1 MGSISRAAALAA
13 AALVGLQ
20 TANAGFVYST
30 SSRVV
35 SAGIP
40 SSSDTKSNGL
50 FGNWFGSAFV
60 SGAGV
65 SSLANQGS
73 DLGLTSISLVGASQ
87 AIGAAGVSTAIGES
101 TLDATFV
108 AMSDDG
114 AATLD
119 VNWMIG
125 LSQTIGGA
133 GSSTVFIK
141 LTDVTLNTVRLVLS
155 NTANASD
162 TLTLVSGNTYRLEAF
177 ASSSATG
184 AGNAFSS
191 FNGSFSIVPGPASAA
206 LLALAGAV
214 GKRRRR
220 R

>member
-20 TANAGFVYST
+20 TADAGFVYST
-30 SSRVV
+30 SNRVV
-35 SAGIP
+35 SAVVP
-40 SSSDTKSNGL
+40 SSSDTKSTSL

-73 DLGLTSISLVGASQ
+73 DLGSTSISLVGASQ
-87 AIGAAGVSTAIGES
+87 AIGAAGASAIGES

-119 VNWMIG
+119 VNWVIG
-125 LSQTIGGA
+125 LSQTIGGV

-155 NTANASD
+155 SSANASD
-162 TLTLVSGNTYRLEAF
+162 TLTLVSGNTYRLEAL

>member
-20 TANAGFVYST
+20 TADAGFVYST
-30 SSRVV
+30 SNRVV
-35 SAGIP
+35 SAVVP
-40 SSSDTKSNGL
+40 SSSDTKSTSL

-73 DLGLTSISLVGASQ
+73 DLGSTSISLVGASQ
-87 AIGAAGVSTAIGES
+87 AIGAAGASAIGES

-125 LSQTIGGA
+125 LSQTIGGV

-155 NTANASD
+155 SSANASD
-162 TLTLVSGNTYRLEAF
+162 TLTLVSGNTYRLEAL

>member
-20 TANAGFVYST
+20 TADAGFVYST
-30 SSRVV
+30 SNRVV
-35 SAGIP
+35 SAVVP
-40 SSSDTKSNGL
+40 SSSDTKSTSL

-73 DLGLTSISLVGASQ
+73 DLGSTSISLVGASQ
-87 AIGAAGVSTAIGES
+87 AIGAAGASAIGES

-119 VNWMIG
+119 VSWMIG

-155 NTANASD
+155 SSANASD
-162 TLTLVSGNTYRLEAF
+162 TLTLVSGNTYRLEAL

>member
-1 MGSISRAAALAA
+1 MGSFSRAAALAA

-20 TANAGFVYST
+20 TADAGFVYST
-30 SSRVV
+30 SNRVV
-35 SAGIP
+35 SAVVP
-40 SSSDTKSNGL
+40 SSSDTKSTSL

-73 DLGLTSISLVGASQ
+73 DLGSTSISLVGASQ
-87 AIGAAGVSTAIGES
+87 AIGAAGASAIGES

-125 LSQTIGGA
+125 LSQTIGGV

-155 NTANASD
+155 SSANASD
-162 TLTLVSGNTYRLEAF
+162 TLTLVSGNTYRLEAL

>member
-20 TANAGFVYST
+20 TADAGFVYST
-30 SSRVV
+30 SNRVV
-35 SAGIP
+35 SAVVP
-40 SSSDTKSNGL
+40 SSSDTKSTSL
-50 FGNWFGSAFV
+50 FGNWFGSALV

-73 DLGLTSISLVGASQ
+73 DLGSTSISLVGASQ
-87 AIGAAGVSTAIGES
+87 AIGAAGASAIGES

-125 LSQTIGGA
+125 LSQTIGGV

-155 NTANASD
+155 STANASD
-162 TLTLVSGNTYRLEAF
+162 TLTLVSGNTYRLEAL

-191 FNGSFSIVPGPASAA
+191 FNASFSIVPGPASAA

>member
-20 TANAGFVYST
+20 TADAGFVYST
-30 SSRVV
+30 SNRVV
-35 SAGIP
+35 SAVVP
-40 SSSDTKSNGL
+40 SSSDTKSTSL

-73 DLGLTSISLVGASQ
+73 DLGSTSISLVGASQ
-87 AIGAAGVSTAIGES
+87 AIGAAGASAIGES

-119 VNWMIG
+119 VSWMIG
-125 LSQTIGGA
+125 LSQTIGGV

-155 NTANASD
+155 SSANASD

>member
-20 TANAGFVYST
+20 TADAGFVYST
-30 SSRVV
+30 SNRVV
-35 SAGIP
+35 SAVVP
-40 SSSDTKSNGL
+40 SSSDTKSTSL

-73 DLGLTSISLVGASQ
+73 DLGSTSISLVGASQ
-87 AIGAAGVSTAIGES
+87 AIGAAGASAIGES

-119 VNWMIG
+119 VSWMIG
-125 LSQTIGGA
+125 LSQTIGGV

-141 LTDVTLNTVRLVLS
+141 LTDVTLNTVRLMLS
-155 NTANASD
+155 SSANASD
-162 TLTLVSGNTYRLEAF
+162 TLTLVSGNTYRLEAL

>member
-20 TANAGFVYST
+20 TADAGFVYST
-30 SSRVV
+30 SNRVV
-35 SAGIP
+35 SAVVP
-40 SSSDTKSNGL
+40 SSSDTKSTSL

-73 DLGLTSISLVGASQ
+73 DLGSTSISLVGASQ
-87 AIGAAGVSTAIGES
+87 AIGAAGASAIGES

-125 LSQTIGGA
+125 LSQTIGGV

-155 NTANASD
+155 SSANASD
-162 TLTLVSGNTYRLEAF
+162 TLTLVSGNTYRLEAL

-191 FNGSFSIVPGPASAA
+191 FNASFSIVPGPASAA

>member
-20 TANAGFVYST
+20 TADAGFVYST
-30 SSRVV
+30 SDRVV
-35 SAGIP
+35 SVGVP
-40 SSSDTKSNGL
+40 SNADTKSTSL

-73 DLGLTSISLVGASQ
+73 DLGSTSISLVGASQ
-87 AIGAAGVSTAIGES
+87 AIGAAGASAIGES

-125 LSQTIGGA
+125 LSQTIGGV

-162 TLTLVSGNTYRLEAF
+162 TLTLVSGNTYRLEAL

-191 FNGSFSIVPGPASAA
+191 FNASFSIVPGPASAA

>member
-20 TANAGFVYST
+20 TADAGFVYST
-30 SSRVV
+30 SNRVV
-35 SAGIP
+35 SAVVP
-40 SSSDTKSNGL
+40 SSSDTKSTSL

-73 DLGLTSISLVGASQ
+73 DLGSTSISLVGASQ
-87 AIGAAGVSTAIGES
+87 AIGAAGASAIGES

-125 LSQTIGGA
+125 LSQTIGGV

-162 TLTLVSGNTYRLEAF
+162 TLTLVSGNTYRLEAL

>member
-20 TANAGFVYST
+20 TADAGFVYST
-30 SSRVV
+30 SIRVV
-35 SAGIP
+35 SVGIP
-40 SSSDTKSNGL
+40 SSADTKSTSL

-73 DLGLTSISLVGASQ
+73 DLGSTSISLVGASQ
-87 AIGAAGVSTAIGES
+87 AIGAAGASAIGES

-125 LSQTIGGA
+125 LSQTIGGV

-155 NTANASD
+155 SSANASD

>member
-20 TANAGFVYST
+20 TADAGFVYST
-30 SSRVV
+30 SNRVV
-35 SAGIP
+35 SAVVP
-40 SSSDTKSNGL
+40 SSSDTKSTSL
-50 FGNWFGSAFV
+50 FGNWFGSALV

-73 DLGLTSISLVGASQ
+73 DLGSTSISLVGASQ
-87 AIGAAGVSTAIGES
+87 AIGAAGASAIGES

-119 VNWMIG
+119 VSWMIG
-125 LSQTIGGA
+125 LSQTIGGV

-155 NTANASD
+155 STANASD
-162 TLTLVSGNTYRLEAF
+162 TLTLVSGNTYRLEAL

-191 FNGSFSIVPGPASAA
+191 FNASFSIVPGPASAA

>member
-20 TANAGFVYST
+20 TADAGFVYST
-30 SSRVV
+30 SNRVV
-35 SAGIP
+35 SAVVP
-40 SSSDTKSNGL
+40 SSSDTKSTSL

-73 DLGLTSISLVGASQ
+73 DLGSTSISLVGASQ
-87 AIGAAGVSTAIGES
+87 ANGAAGASAIGES

-119 VNWMIG
+119 VNWVIG
-125 LSQTIGGA
+125 LSQTIGGV

-155 NTANASD
+155 SSANASD

>member
-20 TANAGFVYST
+20 TADAGFVYST
-30 SSRVV
+30 SIRVV
-35 SAGIP
+35 SVGIP
-40 SSSDTKSNGL
+40 SSADTKSTSL

-73 DLGLTSISLVGASQ
+73 DLGSTSISLVGASQ
-87 AIGAAGVSTAIGES
+87 ANGAAGASAIGES

-119 VNWMIG
+119 VNWVIG
-125 LSQTIGGA
+125 LSQTIGGV

-155 NTANASD
+155 SSANASD

>member
-20 TANAGFVYST
+20 TADAGFVYST
-30 SSRVV
+30 SNRVV
-35 SAGIP
+35 SAVVP
-40 SSSDTKSNGL
+40 SSSDTKSTSL

-73 DLGLTSISLVGASQ
+73 DLGSTSISLVGASQ
-87 AIGAAGVSTAIGES
+87 AIGAAGASAIGES

-119 VNWMIG
+119 VSWMIG
-125 LSQTIGGA
+125 LSQTIGGV

-155 NTANASD
+155 SSANASD
-162 TLTLVSGNTYRLEAF
+162 TLTLVSGNTYRLEAL

>member
-20 TANAGFVYST
+20 TADAGFVYST
-30 SSRVV
+30 SNRVV
-35 SAGIP
+35 SAVVP
-40 SSSDTKSNGL
+40 SSSDTKSTSL
-50 FGNWFGSAFV
+50 FGNWFGSALV

-73 DLGLTSISLVGASQ
+73 DLGSTSISLVGASQ
-87 AIGAAGVSTAIGES
+87 AIGAAGASAIGES

-119 VNWMIG
+119 VSWMIG
-125 LSQTIGGA
+125 LSQTIGGV

-155 NTANASD
+155 SSANASD
-162 TLTLVSGNTYRLEAF
+162 TLTLVSGNTYRLEAL

>member
-20 TANAGFVYST
+20 TADAGFVYST
-30 SSRVV
+30 SNRVV
-35 SAGIP
+35 SAVVP
-40 SSSDTKSNGL
+40 SSSDTKSTSL

-73 DLGLTSISLVGASQ
+73 DLGSTSISLVGASQ
-87 AIGAAGVSTAIGES
+87 AIGAAGASAIGES

-119 VNWMIG
+119 VSWMIG
-125 LSQTIGGA
+125 LSQTIGGV

-155 NTANASD
+155 SSANASD
-162 TLTLVSGNTYRLEAF
+162 TLTLVSGNTYRLEAL

-191 FNGSFSIVPGPASAA
+191 FNASFSIVPGPASAA

>member
-20 TANAGFVYST
+20 TADAGFVYST
-30 SSRVV
+30 SNRVV
-35 SAGIP
+35 SAVVP
-40 SSSDTKSNGL
+40 SSSDTKSTSL
-50 FGNWFGSAFV
+50 FGNWFGSALV

-73 DLGLTSISLVGASQ
+73 DLGSTSISLVGASQ
-87 AIGAAGVSTAIGES
+87 AIGAAGASAIGES

-119 VNWMIG
+119 VSWMIG

-155 NTANASD
+155 SSANASD
-162 TLTLVSGNTYRLEAF
+162 TLTLVSGNTYRLEAL